1 MGCCHSL
8 AAAGDI
14 FTTTT
19 KPGKAV
25 PQAALSTEP
34 VEIKDTDLREMI
46 SSTTLRDGL
55 LWFAGRSRPLDGAQ
69 LARVEA
75 AIKIIDVD
83 AAGKWSAIKWSDVQ
97 RSAAAT
103 LLMPSTIHQGD
114 TTLCG
119 AVSVLEAMAMH
130 RPMQYSKL
138 VLAVWSEAKVIGAR
152 GQPWGDEPELNPA
165 LLASAPVKSIA
176 SASEDHYSIA
186 DWMVATAM
194 IAELKDQS
202 YFRDMLG
209 HDEYLGQDAT
219 GPNGQTVD
227 LERGLT
233 SPWDVK
239 KMLIELL
246 GCGDVERYVSY
257 WIARDAPIDKMLACT
272 ASGAFERGEV
282 VCVAAIAS
290 WFWNAACKGEED
302 VTKIEGTAMADHFV
316 RVRSVEDVGEQML
329 RVKVF
334 SYGEV
339 QQATVKRAGFARC
352 LFDSCFGNLT
362 DEPLQKV

>member
-1 MGCCHSL
+1 M
-8 AAAGDI
+8 
-14 FTTTT
+14 
-19 KPGKAV
+19 
-25 PQAALSTEP
+25 ST
-34 VEIKDTDLREMI
+34 
-46 SSTTLRDGL
+46 S
-55 LWFAGRSRPLDGAQ
+55 
-69 LARVEA
+69 
-75 AIKIIDVD
+75 
-83 AAGKWSAIKWSDVQ
+83 
-97 RSAAAT
+97 
-103 LLMPSTIHQGD
+103 
-114 TTLCG
+114 
-119 AVSVLEAMAMH
+119 
-130 RPMQYSKL
+130 
-138 VLAVWSEAKVIGAR
+138 
-152 GQPWGDEPELNPA
+152 
-165 LLASAPVKSIA
+165 
-176 SASEDHYSIA
+176 
-186 DWMVATAM
+186 
-194 IAELKDQS
+194 
-202 YFRDMLG
+202 
-209 HDEYLGQDAT
+209 GQDAT

-302 VTKIEGTAMADHFV
+302 VTKIEGTALADHFV

-339 QQATVKRAGFARC
+339 QQATVKRAGLCALFIRQLLWQPDRRAVAESVSVENC
-352 LFDSCFGNLT
+352 LLLLHVMVHLKINTSNSRT
-362 DEPLQKV
+362 RRHHAEPLRRRWLLVLQHQHQPEPASKPAHAARAPSVQLRRDRATANPRRAPPPHALPPPASSTTGSSAAAFGEPSSSPWPVGSDDDAPLLLLERSRCIRLSSCWLLSNHASCLLKGGPSARITLPTKHAFHLELPPELSVRLPMIRSPSKMGFHKGLVNSEEGTR